1 MDGQQRDE
9 RAGQNFQNGRMSVN
23 GAQPAVGPR
32 RRNDGQLPQG
42 QHPFGEIDNEM
53 LIRSRSESWVEISS
67 QPSSS
72 SLSSIGDEIVTTG
85 LRVGGSM
92 AARRR
97 RLHHQSQPVPRS
109 FHVDQTAIH
118 AGTSSQEEYEESES
132 EEDRCLTSSTENVQP
147 SLRAPFHQQQPAQVE
162 SEDSDDS
169 DEIATALGRVPDDPV
184 FRPQP
189 NAFSHPPSG
198 LNRSHS
204 ANSAIHQHPHS
215 GVRPALSQRSQT
227 RVHRGPP
234 NFMSPA
240 YQADNDAALR
250 ASLTTLLSCAAAAR
264 GLPKYKDTER
274 QGAPPAH
281 AGVGPS
287 SQPVELRLMP
297 ESELMAER
305 PTQPQ
310 GAPSAKSPAARSRT
324 TTTSSAPSSPKS
336 EGADKHKRTSSQ
348 TRSSRAAKKKKVSA
362 SDDAL
367 ISPTLLTWVVS
378 AGVVVLVSVVGFG
391 AGYVIGREVGR
402 QEALSAGVGVNA
414 STVADSS
421 SCGREV
427 IRSSGGGLRRLRW
440 GAGVGRSVVA

>member
-1 MDGQQRDE
+1 MDGQQRDD
-9 RAGQNFQNGRMSVN
+9 RAGHNFHNSRMSAN
-23 GAQPAVGPR
+23 GPQPAAGPR
-32 RRNDGQLPQG
+32 RRND
-42 QHPFGEIDNEM
+42 D
-53 LIRSRSESWVEISS
+53 SWVEVSS

-85 LRVGGSM
+85 LRVGGSV

-97 RLHHQSQPVPRS
+97 RLHHQNQPVPRS
-109 FHVDQTAIH
+109 FHVDQAAIH

-132 EEDRCLTSSTENVQP
+132 EEDRCLTSSTENVRP
-147 SLRAPFHQQQPAQVE
+147 PVRASFQQQPSAQE
-162 SEDSDDS
+162 DSEDSDDS
-169 DEIATALGRVPDDPV
+169 DEIATALGRVSDDPV
-184 FRPQP
+184 FRPHP

-198 LNRSHS
+198 LDRRHS
-204 ANSAIHQHPHS
+204 ASSAIHQHPHS

-227 RVHRGPP
+227 RVSRGPP

-310 GAPSAKSPAARSRT
+310 TASPSKSPAARPSRT
-324 TTTSSAPSSPKS
+324 AMSSAPSSPKS
-336 EGADKHKRTSSQ
+336 DGVDKHKRTSSSQ
-348 TRSSRAAKKKKVSA
+348 TRSSRATKKKKVAA
-362 SDDAL
+362 SDEAL

-414 STVADSS
+414 SAVADSS